1 MKNILLLG
9 ATGSIGDSVLNVIK
23 QNNKELN
30 LIGISFN
37 KNVDKAREIFVD
49 HPYLSYVH
57 VEDQKAYKYFCA
69 RMDYYPDSSP
79 RDWTHRPS
87 ELEDLINHESIDIIV
102 CAISGF
108 AGLKATYMAAHSGK
122 KVLLANKESIVAGG
136 DLILPIA
143 KENKTEIIPIDSEH
157 NAIFQCLNGEKGT
170 EDVKKIIITASGGP
184 FINKSI
190 SDLKNVT
197 VKEALAHPNWKM
209 GNKVTIDSATLV
221 NKCLELIE
229 AKHLFSLD
237 ENYFDLVVHPQS
249 IVHSI
254 VTYIDGSSICQ
265 MSSPDMRV
273 PIAHAMSDKN
283 RIPIDFNSLDFT
295 SLNLSFQEFP
305 PDRLEIQSIARE
317 VCNKGSN
324 YGVVFNAANEIA
336 VESFI
341 NAKINFDKIYEVI
354 YRTFDNKN
362 VSKDLSIESINDIDM
377 QTRIE
382 AKKVVKSITN

>member
-9 ATGSIGDSVLNVIK
+9 ATGSIGKSVLSVIK
-23 QNNKELN
+23 QNQDELN
-30 LIGISFN
+30 LMGISFN
-37 KNVDKAREIFVD
+37 TNISKGTEIIEQFS
-49 HPYLSYVH
+49 PSYVH
-57 VEDQKAYKYFCA
+57 IENVSCFQEKKFFDTCSYIN
-69 RMDYYPDSSP
+69 
-79 RDWTHRPS
+79 TPS
-87 ELEDLINHESIDIIV
+87 ELEDLINHKEVDIIV

-108 AGLKATYMAAHSGK
+108 AGLKAAYMAASSGK
-122 KVLLANKESIVAGG
+122 KILLANKESVVAGG

-170 EDVKKIIITASGGP
+170 EDVKKVIITASGGP
-184 FINKSI
+184 FLNRSI
-190 SDLKNVT
+190 SELKNVT
-197 VKEALAHPNWKM
+197 VNEALAHPNWKM

-229 AKHLFSLD
+229 AKYLFNLD

-249 IVHSI
+249 IIHSI

-273 PIAHAMSDKN
+273 PIAHAMSNEN
-283 RIPIDFNSLDFT
+283 RLPIDFHSLDFT

-305 PDRLEIQSIARE
+305 PDRIDIQNIARE
-317 VCNKGSN
+317 ICNKGSN
-324 YGVVFNAANEIA
+324 YGAVFNAANEIA

-341 NAKINFDKIYEVI
+341 NGKINFDKIYEVI
-354 YRTFDNKN
+354 YRTFENKN
-362 VSKDLSIESINDIDM
+362 VSNDLSIEFINDIDM

>member
-9 ATGSIGDSVLNVIK
+9 ATGSIGDSVLDVIK

-30 LIGISFN
+30 LVGISFN
-37 KNVDKAREIFVD
+37 KNIDKAREIFLE
-49 HPYLSYVH
+49 HNPSYVH

-69 RMDYYPDSSP
+69 KMDYDWSGCCTNSS
-79 RDWTHRPS
+79 S

-170 EDVKKIIITASGGP
+170 EDVKKVIITASGGP
-184 FINKSI
+184 FLNRSI
-190 SDLKNVT
+190 SELKNVT
-197 VKEALAHPNWKM
+197 VNEALAHPNWKM

-229 AKHLFSLD
+229 AKYLFNLD

-249 IVHSI
+249 IIHSI
-254 VTYIDGSSICQ
+254 VTFVDGSSICQ

-273 PIAHAMSDKN
+273 PIAHAMSNEN
-283 RIPIDFNSLDFT
+283 RLPIDFHSLDFT

-305 PDRLEIQSIARE
+305 SDRVQVQNIARE
-317 VCNKGSN
+317 VCNSGSN
-324 YGVVFNAANEIA
+324 LGVVLNASNEIA

-341 NAKINFDKIYEVI
+341 SGLISFDKIYEVI
-354 YRTFDNKN
+354 CRTFDINI
-362 VSKDLSIESINDIDM
+362 VSKDLSLDSINDIDK

-382 AKKVVKSITN
+382 AKKVVKSLI

>member
-9 ATGSIGDSVLNVIK
+9 ATGSIGKSVLSVIK
-23 QNNKELN
+23 QNQDELN
-30 LIGISFN
+30 LMGISFN
-37 KNVDKAREIFVD
+37 TNISKGTEIIEQFS
-49 HPYLSYVH
+49 PSYVH
-57 VEDQKAYKYFCA
+57 IENVSCFQEEKFFDTCSYIN
-69 RMDYYPDSSP
+69 
-79 RDWTHRPS
+79 TPS
-87 ELEDLINHESIDIIV
+87 ELEDLINHKEVDIIV

-108 AGLKATYMAAHSGK
+108 AGLKAAYMAASSGK
-122 KVLLANKESIVAGG
+122 KILLANKESVVAGG

-170 EDVKKIIITASGGP
+170 EDVKKVIITASGGP
-184 FINKSI
+184 FLNRSI
-190 SDLKNVT
+190 SELKNVT
-197 VKEALAHPNWKM
+197 VNEALAHPNWKM

-229 AKHLFSLD
+229 AKYLFNLD

-249 IVHSI
+249 IIHSI
-254 VTYIDGSSICQ
+254 VTFIDGSSICQ

-273 PIAHAMSDKN
+273 PIAHAMSNEN
-283 RIPIDFNSLDFT
+283 RLPIDFHSLDFT

-305 PDRLEIQSIARE
+305 PDRIDIQNIARE
-317 VCNKGSN
+317 ICNKGSN
-324 YGVVFNAANEIA
+324 YGAVFNAANEIA

-341 NAKINFDKIYEVI
+341 NGKINFDKIYEVI

-362 VSKDLSIESINDIDM
+362 VSNDLSIESINDIDM